1 MLRHRAYRTV
11 EQRRL
16 VLTEAMS
23 QLYQADV
30 CDVDLITRGT
40 MDKMGKELD
49 QLIARSKYFGKAD
62 IKAVD
67 TSYLEQFNFLRRISG
82 RQSMGAV
89 MAQAAYVDSMQLKVS
104 SAKLHRRLIF

>member
-40 MDKMGKELD
+40 TEKMGKELD

-67 TSYLEQFNFLRRISG
+67 TSYLEQFNFSEG
-82 RQSMGAV
+82 FQDVKAWAPSWH
-89 MAQAAYVDSMQLKVS
+89 
-104 SAKLHRRLIF
+104 KLLMSILCS